1 MLGLFAA
8 LCSSSRACADTA
20 DRWRNLAD
28 QIFYPAA
35 RDLNLPNV
43 LIPEVIAQ
51 DGQGFIWPGEETGML
66 RWDGYRLRSYTYDEA
81 VPDGL
86 QHDFIQSLHADRQVG
101 WPPAAG
107 CPISAPPTRCSAC
120 SAIRP
125 HSRAASPT
133 TWCRP
138 CCATT
143 GQPWRGDRAW
153 RETLRQD
160 YCMLRLKSPWR
171 ACAVP
176 VDQPWWTEF

>member
-28 QIFYPAA
+28 QIFHPVA

-86 QHDFIQSLHADRQVG
+86 QDDFPVPACRSPGGLATGGGLSHLGAAHQVLGLLRHQAARPGSLPDDVV
-101 WPPAAG
+101 
-107 CPISAPPTRCSAC
+107 SA
-120 SAIRP
+120 
-125 HSRAASPT
+125 
-133 TWCRP
+133 
-138 CCATT
+138 
-143 GQPWRGDRAW
+143 
-153 RETLRQD
+153 
-160 YCMLRLKSPWR
+160 MLRDHR
-171 ACAVP
+171 ATLARRPRVA
-176 VDQPWWTEF
+176 